1 MAISTRQGD
10 FVESYHKPLTPELE
24 RLRLEN
30 ENAGIPLILKET
42 EDMLSML
49 LSLKKPGH
57 ILEIGTAQGYS
68 ALFFAS
74 RCPDAC
80 VVTIE
85 KEDSMAEAAGLNFN
99 NSPCADRIELLQG
112 DAEEVLSNHIFKNK
126 FDFVFIDAGKTHYRE
141 YFSLAEKLC
150 NPGAII
156 VCDNILISGWIYD
169 RTLPGAKRHR
179 TNVKYMK
186 SFLEYIN
193 NREDLTVA
201 LSSSGD
207 GLAIIKL
214 DD

>member
-1 MAISTRQGD
+1 MAVSTKQGN
-10 FVESYHKPLTPELE
+10 FVESYHRSLSPELE
-24 RLRLEN
+24 KLRLDN
-30 ENAGIPLILKET
+30 ENSGIPLILKET

-49 LSLKKPGH
+49 LNLKKPKH
-57 ILEIGTAQGYS
+57 ILEIGTAHGYS
-68 ALFFAS
+68 ALFFATG
-74 RCPDAC
+74 CPDARI
-80 VVTIE
+80 VTIE
-85 KEDSMAEAAGLNFN
+85 KEDFMADAATANFS
-99 NSPCADRIELLQG
+99 NSVCGNRIELLRG
-112 DAEEVLSNHIFKNK
+112 DAEEVLSNHLFKDK

-150 NPGAII
+150 SPGAVI
-156 VCDNILISGWIYD
+156 VCDNILINGWIYD
-169 RTLPGAKRHR
+169 RTLPGARRHR

>member
-1 MAISTRQGD
+1 MAVSTKQGN
-10 FVESYHKPLTPELE
+10 FVESYYRPLNPGLE
-24 RLRLEN
+24 GLRIEN

-42 EDMLSML
+42 EEMLSML
-49 LSLKKPGH
+49 LSLKKPKH
-57 ILEIGTAQGYS
+57 ILEIGTAHGYS
-68 ALFFAS
+68 AIFFAIS
-74 RCPDAC
+74 CPDAFIT
-80 VVTIE
+80 TIE
-85 KEDSMAEAAGLNFN
+85 KEASMSDVAEANFDR
-99 NSPCADRIELLQG
+99 SECGSRIELLKG
-112 DAEEVLSNHIFKNK
+112 DAKEVLSSHIFKNK

-150 NPGAII
+150 NPGAVI

-186 SFLEYIN
+186 SFLEYIK

-214 DD
+214 DE